1 MEFTP
6 VWLPKSLSVQLWS
19 LRLCGYREFVRTTME
34 FTPVWLPMSF
44 VRTTME
50 LRLWATDEFV
60 RYNYGVYTCVATDEF
75 VRTTMEFTP
84 VWLPMS
90 LSVQL
95 WSLHLCG
102 YR

>member
-19 LRLCGYREFVRTTME
+19 LRLCGYRCVC
-34 FTPVWLPMSF
+34 P
-44 VRTTME
+44 
-50 LRLWATDEFV
+50 
-60 RYNYGVYTCVATDEF
+60 YNYGVYAGVATDVF

-95 WSLHLCG
+95 WSCTDKLIGSHTGVNSIVVRTNSLAVATQA
-102 YR
+102 

>member
-1 MEFTP
+1 MEFEP
-6 VWLPKSLSVQLWS
+6 
-19 LRLCGYREFVRTTME
+19 LRRCG
-34 FTPVWLPMSF
+34 P
-44 VRTTME
+44 
-50 LRLWATDEFV
+50 
-60 RYNYGVYTCVATDEF
+60 YNYGVYACVATDEF

-95 WSLHLCG
+95 WSFTLWSLCGTDEFVRTTMEFVRTTMEFTPVWLPKSLSVQLWSLRLCG